1 MINTMMVIVVFG
13 SRYLKRCK
21 NNERYLKREF
31 PTHIVVENR
40 LNNDLTIT
48 SSHIQNIFK
57 EISSIK
63 GASTISTNSLAE
75 LKQGENYITFDYN
88 LGDLKEMEKQGLLPE
103 VPANLENSIIVTE
116 ELAGR
121 YKLHVG
127 DIVQLGLF
135 SEPEQKLDR
144 LVR

>member
-1 MINTMMVIVVFG
+1 MISTMMVIVVFG
-13 SRYLKRCK
+13 STIFKTMQK

-48 SSHIQNIFK
+48 SPHIQNIFK

-63 GASTISTNSLAE
+63 GASTIKFTNSLAE
-75 LKQGENYITFDYN
+75 LKQGKNYITFDYN

-121 YKLHVG
+121 YKTSCRRYSSIRSIFRTG
-127 DIVQLGLF
+127 TK
-135 SEPEQKLDR
+135 S
-144 LVR
+144 